1 MINILPSDSRL
12 RYMGRIDRTNADA
25 PVFYW
30 CGSLVQLR
38 FSGDRLSVR
47 IENHSYDAGNGNG
60 LTLGYLLD
68 YGKPQILTLTPENDV
83 TQTVTIHADG
93 WGGHRVKIWKRQD
106 GPHYFTLHG
115 FSVADGCEIA
125 PLDLPLRKLEA
136 FGDSVTAGSWV
147 ELTERVGN
155 VDYPDYTAKYD
166 NAWYSYAMQTAR
178 LLNAQIHLTA
188 QGGIALLDGTG
199 YYENGAV
206 GMETAYTKLSYQP
219 ASGRLTGWDFSQY
232 IPDTVIFAIGQ
243 NDHHVGDKDNLIPDA
258 QKRALWLETYCRI
271 IRDLMDKYPYAHFI
285 LTLTVL
291 MHDEYW
297 EALLD
302 DACDLLDSTRVHRFR
317 FTRSGKATPGH
328 PRIPEQCEMAC
339 ELAEYIMGLQA
350 SESMRQ

>member
-1 MINILPSDSRL
+1 MRSILPSDSRL
-12 RYMGRIDRTNADA
+12 RYMGRIDRADPDA

-30 CGSLVQLR
+30 PGSLVQLR
-38 FSGDRLSVR
+38 FTGDTLAIQ

-60 LTLGYLLD
+60 LSLGFLLD
-68 YGKPQILTLTPENDV
+68 DGKPQILTLAPENDV
-83 TQTVTIHADG
+83 PQTVTVRADG
-93 WGGHRVKIWKRQD
+93 TDTHRIRIWKRQD
-106 GPHYFTLHG
+106 GPHYFTLRG
-115 FSVADGCEIA
+115 ISVADGCDIA
-125 PLDLPLRKLEA
+125 PLELPARRIEA

-199 YYENGAV
+199 YYEYGAV

-219 ASGRLTGWDFSQY
+219 ASGRLTEWDFSQY

-243 NDHHVGDKDNLIPDA
+243 NDAHVGDRDNVIPDA
-258 QKRALWLETYCRI
+258 EHRARWLDAYCRI
-271 IRDLMDKYPYAHFI
+271 IRDLMEKYPQADFI

-291 MHDEYW
+291 MHDPYW

-302 DACDLLDSTRVHRFR
+302 AAWEMLGSPRVHRFR

-339 ELAEYIMGLQA
+339 ELTEFIMGLQA
-350 SESMRQ
+350 AES